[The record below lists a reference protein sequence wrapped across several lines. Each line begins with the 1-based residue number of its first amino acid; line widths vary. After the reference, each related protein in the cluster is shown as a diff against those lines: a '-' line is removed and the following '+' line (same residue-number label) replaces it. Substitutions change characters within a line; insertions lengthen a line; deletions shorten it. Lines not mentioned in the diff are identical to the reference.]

1 MARPKARPLFDPELG
16 DLPREAR
23 WREWMGRVEAVIFAS
38 STPVPR
44 ETLAQLVGPECRL
57 DELLAD
63 IQDELRARPYELVHV
78 AGGWQHRT
86 RPRFADAIRSA
97 RGIEDDG
104 EKSSLTP
111 TENLVLTAIA
121 YLQPVTRAELSRLIG
136 KEVSRDTIARLK
148 RLDLVAAGPRM
159 PAIGAPLTYVTTSAF
174 LSLFGLASLRDLPEI
189 EALEEAG
196 LLERGA
202 PVDSAPD
209 DLDEVLGLMRDNA
222 EFSEAAAPPFEE

>member
-148 RLDLVAAGPRM
+148 RLDLGAAGPRM